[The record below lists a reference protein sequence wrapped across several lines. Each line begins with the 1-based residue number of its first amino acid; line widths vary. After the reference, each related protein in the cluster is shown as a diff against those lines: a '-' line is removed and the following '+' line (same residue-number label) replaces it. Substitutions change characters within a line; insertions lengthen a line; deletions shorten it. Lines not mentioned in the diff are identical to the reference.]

1 MRILRLLFVRQ
12 LHIIEL
18 MTSDHLFLL
27 FHRKRIPRNHI
38 MNVFLHKHI
47 TASCKIRILLAYH
60 RKMIGILID
69 SRILRTVHKAD
80 NRLTIHIAESMRL
93 INRHHSPFKL
103 LIKDRSKLETQPHLL
118 RPNMEQQITG
128 SRNSCILL
136 PFYLGESTQLFR
148 FTLIGEKPRPRISP
162 ESHRATELHIRK
174 TIAHTTDHCRE
185 IGTYILYFINRIGGI
200 CQVID
205 YKYYILSLFSGHILW
220 DMTAERIL
228 KWIHILLILVF

>member
-1 MRILRLLFVRQ
+1 M
-12 LHIIEL
+12 
-18 MTSDHLFLL
+18 
-27 FHRKRIPRNHI
+27 NHAAAP
-38 MNVFLHKHI
+38 
-47 TASCKIRILLAYH
+47 TILLPAAPATGT
-60 RKMIGILID
+60 RGL
-69 SRILRTVHKAD
+69 SRHAD
-80 NRLTIHIAESMRL
+80 LPAVACAVGAHPA
-93 INRHHSPFKL
+93 
-103 LIKDRSKLETQPHLL
+103 
-118 RPNMEQQITG
+118 
-128 SRNSCILL
+128 ILL

-162 ESHRATELHIRK
+162 KSHRATELRIRK